1 MLYLKEGDLYKN
13 VRMLEGEIESLFY
26 GDVYI
31 LIKGRKEDT
40 WTLAAYDEEND
51 KVRYGYNYIS
61 NVESDDMLRFI
72 NDDTILEYYKSSNSN
87 FIKPKNCNPIKSTEE
102 ELDVCVGDFV
112 TRKRGNSGVIE
123 GIYKTPSG
131 DIVYLLRM
139 TSNDLCIML
148 KSEIKEVYKKI
159 N

>member
-1 MLYLKEGDLYKN
+1 MLL
-13 VRMLEGEIESLFY
+13 
-26 GDVYI
+26 
-31 LIKGRKEDT
+31 
-40 WTLAAYDEEND
+40 
-51 KVRYGYNYIS
+51 
-61 NVESDDMLRFI
+61 FI
-72 NDDTILEYYKSSNSN
+72 NDDTALEYYKPSNYN

-139 TSNDLCIML
+139 TSNDLCTML